1 MNIYTSYFANVKN
14 IDKDIVPISIARS
27 RPRFSNSILPYLTL
41 APAISLLYKYK
52 EHIITEIEYTQIYNE
67 KLSKISVDVVL
78 KDLERIGGGKD
89 VVLLC
94 WEGKGKFCHRNLVA
108 RWLRENGID
117 CKEYVNEVNII

>member
-14 IDKDIVPISIARS
+14 IDSSTVLVSIARS
-27 RPRFSNSILPYLTL
+27 TPRFSNITLSYLTL
-41 APAISLLYKYK
+41 APSMSLLYKYK

-67 KLSKISVDVVL
+67 KLSKVSVDAVL

-117 CKEYVNEVNII
+117 CKEYI